1 MGKSRKRCADVDTA
15 VFFGP
20 TPSSELR
27 DGICGKCPVR
37 AACLTEVMTAELSA
51 GSKRRHGFAA
61 GLTARQRT
69 ALAELGTWQCPECG
83 TAFDPLG
90 FVEGCLECG
99 QCGALYKCMTG
110 GFARSDQANL
120 WFQAI
125 HIGTT
130 MRLAWYHRMD
140 QGETDAIA

>member
-1 MGKSRKRCADVDTA
+1 MGKSRKRCVDVDTA

-99 QCGALYKCMTG
+99 QCGALYKNVVP
-110 GFARSDQANL
+110 GFGRNPG
-120 WFQAI
+120 FEAI
-125 HIGTT
+125 WIGATIHP
-130 MRLAWYHRMD
+130 AWYD
-140 QGETDAIA
+140 KVNQGETDAIA

>member
-99 QCGALYKCMTG
+99 QCGALYKQVVYG
-110 GFARSDQANL
+110 LGRDDSAKPGFEAIWIGATIHPAR
-120 WFQAI
+120 
-125 HIGTT
+125 
-130 MRLAWYHRMD
+130 YYKVD
-140 QGETDAIA
+140 QGETDAVA